1 MGVPKGPMR
10 VPLELG
16 AKLMC
21 RWRGEEYK
29 SCEIIERKQKS
40 LPDGTTDPSGE
51 WEYYVHYEGL
61 NRRLDEWVGLERFD
75 LGSVNDD
82 GKVTRNSTNKRKHEH
97 EEHEEEGELDLA
109 TLKEHEEATKVKNIS
124 RIVMGKWK
132 METWY
137 FSPFP
142 KEYSKS
148 EMLYI
153 CEYDLNFF
161 ARREQLD
168 RYIQTKCRYFH
179 PPGDEIYRE
188 TKVINGEEHNIAI
201 FEVDPQYQR
210 AYCENLCLLAK
221 LFLDHKTLYYDV
233 DPFLFYVL
241 CEVGADGGHRIAG
254 YFSKEKTS
262 SEHNNIACILVL
274 PQHQRKGYS
283 KLLIDCAYQISI
295 REAKVGSPEK
305 PLSDLGLLSFRS
317 YWTQILLQTL
327 SDHRGNLSV
336 KEISMMTSIT
346 TDDIISTLQS
356 LNLIKYW
363 KGQHVISVSPK
374 IVDEHLKLHPPGT
387 SLRCDPS
394 KLTWQP
400 PAEDALDK

>member
-1 MGVPKGPMR
+1 MR

-51 WEYYVHYEGL
+51 WEYCADSTAMMRAKSQHPPARSSLPAAPARARRVLGRSTRSPPPPPDVHYEGL

-97 EEHEEEGELDLA
+97 EARRGGVARETLERGVWRGWRVERIVTAAGRGQGDGWRASGRCVSDAAARVRVCACQEHEEEGELDLA

-161 ARREQLD
+161 ARREQAPHHPLPPCLYAPHALTRPSRPPPPRPPPPRPAAAQLD

-201 FEVDPQYQR
+201 FEARHTHTHTALPTTPLPR
-210 AYCENLCLLAK
+210 PRPAFPEPFPRPLSR
-221 LFLDHKTLYYDV
+221 TLSP
-233 DPFLFYVL
+233 DPFPEPFP
-241 CEVGADGGHRIAG
+241 
-254 YFSKEKTS
+254 
-262 SEHNNIACILVL
+262 L
-274 PQHQRKGYS
+274 P
-283 KLLIDCAYQISI
+283 
-295 REAKVGSPEK
+295 P
-305 PLSDLGLLSFRS
+305 P
-317 YWTQILLQTL
+317 
-327 SDHRGNLSV
+327 
-336 KEISMMTSIT
+336 
-346 TDDIISTLQS
+346 
-356 LNLIKYW
+356 
-363 KGQHVISVSPK
+363 
-374 IVDEHLKLHPPGT
+374 PPGG
-387 SLRCDPS
+387 R
-394 KLTWQP
+394 
-400 PAEDALDK
+400 AG